1 MRSASVT
8 AVNGGDRR
16 GRLGSARVP
25 LYDQIAGLPLEIEG
39 YALDGRERYF
49 GPEFTRRTT
58 VVRLQGGGDEG
69 LGEDV
74 TYDPDD
80 QLRQQEA
87 GPVLPLAGSWTVD
100 SFSRHLGELD
110 LFGGTPPGMPAF
122 ARYRRWAFESAAVDL
137 ALRQAGRSLADALGR
152 EPQPVTFVVSL
163 RLGEPPSAAPVERRV
178 AAYPGVRFKL
188 DATPSW
194 DDALLEQL
202 RATGAV
208 ASIDFKGAYK
218 GTPVDVDTDP
228 ELYRRCAEGFPDAW
242 LEDPDLTVPEADA
255 ALRPH
260 RDRITWDAP
269 IHGVPDIEA
278 LPFLPRSI
286 NVKPSRIGSW
296 RELLETYEWC
306 AERGILTY
314 GGGQSELDVGR
325 GQIQYLAA
333 LFHGDQP
340 NDIAPSGYDWA
351 EFPATGLPA
360 SPLDP
365 ALEPTGFRR
374 RT

>member
-1 MRSASVT
+1 M
-8 AVNGGDRR
+8 
-16 GRLGSARVP
+16 P
-25 LYDQIAGLPLEIEG
+25 LYDLIADLPLEIEA
-39 YALDGRERYF
+39 YELDGRERQF
-49 GPEFTRRTT
+49 SPEFVRRTT
-58 VVRLQGGGDEG
+58 VVRLRGGGEEG

-74 TYDPDD
+74 TYDVDD

-100 SFSRHLGELD
+100 SFSRHLGGLD
-110 LFGGTPPGMPAF
+110 LFGGSPPWMAAF
-122 ARYRRWAFESAAVDL
+122 LRYRRWAFESAAVDL

-152 EPQPVTFVVSL
+152 EPQPVAFVVSL
-163 RLGEPPSAAPVERRV
+163 RLGEPPSAEPVERRV

-194 DDALLEQL
+194 DDALLERL

-218 GTPVDVDTDP
+218 GTPVDVPTDP
-228 ELYRRCAEGFPDAW
+228 ALYTRCAEAFPEAW

-255 ALRPH
+255 ALLPH

-278 LPFLPRSI
+278 LPFLPNSI

-296 RELLETYEWC
+296 RELFETYEWC

-351 EFPATGLPA
+351 AFPESGLAP

-374 RT
+374 RP